1 MDRMSVDQKLF
12 TSTGIDLFDPV
23 LFKRR
28 KRTRSSAA
36 LVKRYVTI
44 FICMIVRAVHL
55 KLTNDL
61 SADSLI
67 IALP

>member
-61 SADSLI
+61 FADSLI